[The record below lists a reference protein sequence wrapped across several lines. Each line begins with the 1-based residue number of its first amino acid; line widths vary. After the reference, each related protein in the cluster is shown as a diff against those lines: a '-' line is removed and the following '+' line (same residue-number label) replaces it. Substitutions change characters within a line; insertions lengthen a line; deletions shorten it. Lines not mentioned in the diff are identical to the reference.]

1 MSQVRR
7 TTVQPISPL
16 AEENAETVQRG
27 PRARM
32 RRTLLTKAMEMMATG
47 LTPSVAELAEAAEVS
62 RATAYRY
69 FPTQSAL
76 VAAVV
81 DESLGPIL
89 EWKSESTDAVSRVDE
104 LLLHAFPRMEEYE
117 VQLRAAILVSLQQ
130 GAQIRAGKGGNEEP
144 LVRGH
149 RIELLSAAASPLRD
163 KLGEERF
170 QRVLHALSL
179 VYGTEVFLV
188 LKDIWHLEIEE
199 ILQTVRWTARAILRH
214 ASTDE

>member
-1 MSQVRR
+1 
-7 TTVQPISPL
+7 
-16 AEENAETVQRG
+16 
-27 PRARM
+27 M
-32 RRTLLTKAMEMMATG
+32 RRTLLAKAMEMMAG
-47 LTPSVAELAEAAEVS
+47 GMTPSVAELAEAAEVS

-89 EWKSESTDAVSRVDE
+89 QWKSETSDAVSRVDE

-130 GAQIRAGKGGNEEP
+130 GAQARAGKVSNEEP

-149 RIELLSAAASPLRD
+149 RIELLRSAAGPLRD
-163 KLGEERF
+163 QIGEERF
-170 QRVLHALSL
+170 RRVLQALSL

-199 ILQTVRWTARAILRH
+199 ILQTVRWTARAILRQ
-214 ASTDE
+214 AIADGK

>member
-1 MSQVRR
+1 
-7 TTVQPISPL
+7 
-16 AEENAETVQRG
+16 
-27 PRARM
+27 M
-32 RRTLLTKAMEMMATG
+32 RRMLLAKAMEMMARG

-89 EWKSESTDAVSRVDE
+89 EWNSESKDAVSRVDE
-104 LLLHAFPRMEEYE
+104 LLLHAFPRMEQYE

-130 GAQIRAGKGGNEEP
+130 GAQARAAQSGNDEH

-149 RIELLSAAASPLRD
+149 RIELLSSAAGPLREE
-163 KLGEERF
+163 LGEARF
-170 QRVLHALSL
+170 QRLLQALSL
-179 VYGTEVFLV
+179 IYGTEVFLV
-188 LKDIWHLEIEE
+188 LKDIWHLEFEE
-199 ILQTVRWTARAILRH
+199 ILRTVRWTAQAILQH
-214 ASTDE
+214 ARTDG

>member
-1 MSQVRR
+1 MSQVRH
-7 TTVQPISPL
+7 TTAQPTRPV
-16 AEENAETVQRG
+16 ADENGEPAQRG

-32 RRTLLTKAMEMMATG
+32 RRTLLTKAMEMMASG

-89 EWKSESTDAVSRVDE
+89 EWKSESRDAVSRVDE
-104 LLLHAFPRMEEYE
+104 LFLHAFPRMEEYE

-130 GAQIRAGKGGNEEP
+130 GAQVRAGKAGTEEP

-149 RIELLSAAASPLRD
+149 RIELLTSAVSPLRD
-163 KLGEERF
+163 QLGEERF

-188 LKDIWHLEIEE
+188 LKDIWHLDIGQ

-214 ASTDE
+214 AVTDE